1 MNKFNLI
8 YFSSLA
14 IIAGLGAAICLGGCG
29 ENSQSVAE
37 GDLGSV
43 SQAYLSG
50 DALYTFQLPDGR
62 LALTFFVSHP
72 KSLLGQ
78 RAADLGG
85 EDDPSFHEEIWVTT
99 DPKDPHAR
107 LPFGKLECW
116 LQPIHAGEESG
127 VVEGTPVGDRC
138 EVGNTKLWGNAK
150 PVKLAAYDNGDLMVA
165 EDLYPALSPT
175 EWVGIGHGL
184 LARCDPRGARGSTG
198 MPPACTPAP

>member
-1 MNKFNLI
+1 MSKFKLI
-8 YFSSLA
+8 FCTS
-14 IIAGLGAAICLGGCG
+14 AAIVVGIAAATYLGGYG

-50 DALYTFQLPDGR
+50 DALYAFQLPDGR

-107 LPFGKLECW
+107 LPFGKRKCW
-116 LQPIHAGEESG
+116 RQSVHAGESG
-127 VVEGTPVGDRC
+127 MVEGTPVGDRC
-138 EVGNTKLWGNAK
+138 QVGDTPLWGNIRPA
-150 PVKLAAYDNGDLMVA
+150 KLAAYDNGDLMVA